1 MKKLLVFLWALLA
14 ASASVN
20 AQGLTATLQQGD
32 NMTPFYG
39 PDAFVEAYN
48 AAQKGAIITL
58 SAGVFNT
65 VDSITKQVTI
75 IGNGCATTNRTR
87 ILSKNGT
94 CLIIN
99 ANNVTI
105 EGVSFMYDVYIRKV
119 SDTHLRK
126 CYLYELNATHTHK
139 NTVIDQCRVKYNR
152 TLAKGENICFK
163 NCILSYL
170 YSGES
175 TTYDFG
181 KLNTISNPAYFSNC
195 LIYHYFDKWCTESG
209 SYWREYH
216 VPYGVFKNCIL
227 GQRDYD
233 YKKTSGSWV
242 ANSNYWQ
249 GFYLGIL
256 RKSSNE
262 YYNNVFFLYPYQATA
277 YVETG
282 DEVYDELKTMEMN
295 NTLVE
300 SQTVQGNTTSTWAA
314 LFKDGEDVNWW
325 EVLKDDIPFTGDDG
339 TVVGPYGGTG
349 FSINPSIPRIVESK
363 IDSNTDADG
372 QLNVRIKVEV
382 NP

>member
-1 MKKLLVFLWALLA
+1 M
-14 ASASVN
+14 
-20 AQGLTATLQQGD
+20 
-32 NMTPFYG
+32 
-39 PDAFVEAYN
+39 
-48 AAQKGAIITL
+48 
-58 SAGVFNT
+58 
-65 VDSITKQVTI
+65 
-75 IGNGCATTNRTR
+75 
-87 ILSKNGT
+87 
-94 CLIIN
+94 
-99 ANNVTI
+99 
-105 EGVSFMYDVYIRKV
+105 
-119 SDTHLRK
+119 
-126 CYLYELNATHTHK
+126 
-139 NTVIDQCRVKYNR
+139 
-152 TLAKGENICFK
+152 
-163 NCILSYL
+163 
-170 YSGES
+170 
-175 TTYDFG
+175 
-181 KLNTISNPAYFSNC
+181 
-195 LIYHYFDKWCTESG
+195 
-209 SYWREYH
+209 
-216 VPYGVFKNCIL
+216 PYGVFKNCIL

-233 YKKTSGSWV
+233 YTTTYGSYV

-277 YVETG
+277 SSTYS